1 MKVIEVK
8 RDEIPQDWTEEHVRV
23 LEHGHE
29 RGVIAKAA
37 NGRSKVAGKVLG
49 FASDRGI
56 GLTVFGGLTFV
67 DVSPNGT
74 DGPVRF
80 EVAG

>member
-29 RGVIAKAA
+29 RGVLAKTA
-37 NGRSKVAGKVLG
+37 NGRSKVADNVLG
-49 FASDRGI
+49 FASNRGV
-56 GLTVFGGLTFV
+56 GVTVFGGLTFV
-67 DVSPNGT
+67 DVSAGG
-74 DGPVRF
+74 DGGPRRF
-80 EVAG
+80 KVAG